1 MRSGDKMRI
10 ALLDGYN
17 LMHRARFGM
26 KNGDMHIVFNFFRSL
41 RPIIA
46 EINPDKIYL
55 VLEGV
60 PTHRIEADAS
70 YKANRVIEEGT
81 PQAVEMAEFRRQK
94 KIILEALKHFPI
106 TLAKH
111 PALECDDTIASLCV
125 DVHKD
130 DDCTVVSTDTDFIQ
144 LLDTTGR
151 VKLFNPV
158 KKEYVAA
165 APYDYVMWKALR
177 GDKTDNV
184 PRVDGM
190 TDAKAEKTLADPTK
204 FQALINDPHL
214 RTQFDRN
221 LKLIRFK
228 TGLHDGINYV
238 HPAPNLDEAR
248 QVFRGFKFFSMVND
262 TAWKNFSKTFL
273 GLL

>member
-1 MRSGDKMRI
+1 MKI

-26 KNGDMHIVFNFFRSL
+26 KDGDHHIVFNFFRSL

-46 EINPDKIYL
+46 EIKPDKVYL

-60 PTHRIEADAS
+60 PHHRLAADSA

-81 PQAVEMAEFRRQK
+81 AQADEMAEFRRQK
-94 KIILEALKHFPI
+94 RIILEALGNFPI

-111 PALECDDTIASLCV
+111 PQLECDDTIASLCV

-130 DDCTVVSTDTDFIQ
+130 DACVVVSTDTDFIQ
-144 LLDTTGR
+144 LLDDTGR
-151 VKLFNPV
+151 VKLYNPV
-158 KKEYVAA
+158 KKEYVTP
-165 APYDYVMWKALR
+165 APYDYALWKALR

-190 TDAKAEKTLADPTK
+190 TDAKATKVLADPAK
-204 FQALINDPHL
+204 LQAVMDDPNL
-214 RTQFDRN
+214 KEQLERN
-221 LKLIRFK
+221 LTLIRFM
-228 TGLHDGINYV
+228 TGLHETIQYT
-238 HPAPNLDEAR
+238 HPTPALDKAR
-248 QVFRGFKFFSMVND
+248 DQFRDFKFYSMIND
-262 TAWKNFSKTFL
+262 TAWRNYTKTFSS
-273 GLL
+273 LLSPSGA

>member
-1 MRSGDKMRI
+1 MRI

-60 PTHRIEADAS
+60 PTHRLEADAA

-81 PQAVEMAEFRRQK
+81 PQAAEMAEFRRQK
-94 KIILEALKHFPI
+94 KIILEALKYFPV

-111 PALECDDTIASLCV
+111 PELECDDTIASLCV

-130 DDCTVVSTDTDFIQ
+130 DECTVVSTDTDFIQ
-144 LLDTTGR
+144 LLNATGR

-158 KKEYVAA
+158 KKEYVAP

-190 TDAKAEKTLADPTK
+190 TDAKAEKTLADAKK
-204 FQALINDPHL
+204 FQSLIDDPHL
-214 RTQFDRN
+214 KAQFDRN
-221 LKLIRFK
+221 LKLIQFK
-228 TGLHDGINYV
+228 TGLQDGINYV

-248 QVFRGFKFFSMVND
+248 QVFRDFKFFSMVND
-262 TAWKNFSKTFL
+262 TAWKNYTKTFL
-273 GLL
+273 SLL

>member
-1 MRSGDKMRI
+1 MKI

-26 KNGDMHIVFNFFRSL
+26 KNGDYHIVFNFFRSL

-46 EINPDKIYL
+46 EIKPDKVYL

-60 PTHRIEADAS
+60 PAHRLVADAA

-94 KIILEALKHFPI
+94 RIILEALGNFPI
-106 TLAKH
+106 TIARH
-111 PALECDDTIASLCV
+111 PELECDDTIASLCV

-130 DDCTVVSTDTDFIQ
+130 DECVVVSTDTDFIQ
-144 LLDTTGR
+144 LLDSSGR
-151 VKLFNPV
+151 VKLYNPV
-158 KKEYVAA
+158 KKEYVEP
-165 APYDYVMWKALR
+165 APYDYVLWKALR

-190 TDAKAEKTLADPTK
+190 TDAKAAKVLADPVK
-204 FQALINDPHL
+204 FQAVLDDPEL
-214 RTQFDRN
+214 KRQFDRN
-221 LKLIRFK
+221 LTLIRFM
-228 TGLHDGINYV
+228 TGLHESIQYTDPE
-238 HPAPNLDEAR
+238 PALDKAR
-248 QVFRGFKFFSMVND
+248 DQFRDFKFYSMVND
-262 TAWKNFSKTFL
+262 TAWRNYTKTFN
-273 GLL
+273 GLLASNGA